1 MCVIR
6 EHMKSSCLQH
16 ALLSHLNMILELSD
30 GISNS
35 DLTPLC
41 LVTHTLF
48 FLVVILPCPINLLV
62 TQGEPSLK
70 CYIMSQ
76 KGCDQH
82 ETYTNTF
89 EKKKSIIWNSEDSK
103 TMFHIAMI
111 QLRSTG
117 LPGLKLSSIYI
128 YSYFATPPLQQR
140 TNILTLL
147 RSNHKYLLHIG
158 NVYICGCNCLLFLS
172 VYLGLSLGPHLQ
184 SRQNTYHSNG
194 KNQKRIEKKN
204 WRIYR

>member
-1 MCVIR
+1 MHVNYKLQIHIHFIDHKWFVGRLTTSWVMWGTTFWMCVIR

-111 QLRSTG
+111 
-117 LPGLKLSSIYI
+117 
-128 YSYFATPPLQQR
+128 
-140 TNILTLL
+140 
-147 RSNHKYLLHIG
+147 
-158 NVYICGCNCLLFLS
+158 
-172 VYLGLSLGPHLQ
+172 
-184 SRQNTYHSNG
+184 
-194 KNQKRIEKKN
+194 
-204 WRIYR
+204 